1 MGEDTLI
8 RYGAF
13 VKVTETGSFTR
24 AAESMGYTQ
33 SAVSQMIKSL
43 EEELDTTLI
52 IRSKKGI
59 ELSHDG
65 KEFLPYIKN
74 VYNAHRELIEKR
86 NEMRGLGSGVIRIG
100 TIASISCNWLP
111 WLIKEFKEK
120 YPMAHFDLKQGEY
133 TNISSWI
140 KDGSV
145 DFGFINPDAA
155 AGLTTI
161 PLKRD
166 EMLAVL
172 PVDHPM
178 AGKDSVT
185 LEELSKEPYILL
197 DEGELSEPMEYFK
210 KSGLEPNIQYVVYDE
225 YTIMSMVEEGLGI
238 SVISNLVLNRHHHN
252 IVLKRISPRLERTV
266 ALAYKNK
273 SVLPIAS
280 RYFID
285 FIVSKKNELESEAY
299 NVFQRD

>member
-1 MGEDTLI
+1 MI
-8 RYGAF
+8 RYEAF
-13 VKVTETGSFTR
+13 IKITETGSFTR

-33 SAVSQMIKSL
+33 SAISQMIKAL

-65 KEFLPYIKN
+65 IEFLPYIKN
-74 VYNAHRELIEKR
+74 VHNAHKELIERR

-100 TIASISCNWLP
+100 TLASISCNWLP
-111 WLIKEFKEK
+111 WLMKEFKSK

-133 TNISSWI
+133 TSVNSWI

-155 AGLTTI
+155 EGLTTV

-172 PVDHPM
+172 PVNHKM
-178 AGKDSVT
+178 SSLENVT
-185 LEELSKEPYILL
+185 LDQLADEPYILL
-197 DEGELSEPMEYFK
+197 DEGALCEPLEFFK
-210 KSGLEPNIQYVVYDE
+210 INGLEPNIQYVVYDD

-238 SVISNLVLNRHHHN
+238 SVLSSLVLNRHHHN
-252 IVLKRISPRLERTV
+252 IVLKSISPRLERTV
-266 ALAYKNK
+266 SLAYKNK
-273 SVLPIAS
+273 NILPIAS

-285 FIVSKKNELESEAY
+285 FLLSKR
-299 NVFQRD
+299 RDLDKEDNNGL

>member
-1 MGEDTLI
+1 MI
-8 RYGAF
+8 RYEAF

-24 AAESMGYTQ
+24 TAESMGYTQ

-65 KEFLPYIKN
+65 WEFLPYIKN

-120 YPMAHFDLKQGEY
+120 YPMAKFELKQGEY
-133 TNISSWI
+133 TNVRDWI

-155 AGLTTI
+155 EKLTTV

-166 EMLAVL
+166 EMLAVV
-172 PVDHPM
+172 PPDHRM
-178 AGKDSVT
+178 ASMESVT
-185 LEELSKEPYILL
+185 LEELSREPYILL

-210 KSGLEPNIQYVVYDE
+210 MNGLEPNTRYVVYDE

-238 SVISNLVLNRHHHN
+238 SIISNLVLNRHHHK
-252 IVLKRISPRLERTV
+252 IAVKSITPKLERTV
-266 ALAYKNK
+266 SLAYKNK

-285 FIVSKKNELESEAY
+285 FVISKKEELEAGAY
-299 NVFQRD
+299 NGI